1 MLRVTARDAS
11 LWHFFSGNEAVL
23 EKNLTIDITPPTL
36 ELIADDRYVNF
47 GGVGAIVYK
56 ASADTATSGVKIGD
70 YFFPGFPGQVKDHP
84 DHFLAL
90 FAHPYNAPPEARPTL
105 VATDKAGNTREMR
118 LAYELK
124 NVRYKKSTLAH
135 IGQLPAEQG
144 GAAAHRRHRAAGRA
158 KGRLRRREQA
168 AAEGKRGPHHRDHEE
183 GHALDAVEGRVRPA
197 QQLEGRGE
205 LRGPADVH
213 LQRRNDRYRVPPRL
227 RPLGHEELPGRSLQ
241 QRHRGL
247 HRRPRASTAT
257 P

>member
-1 MLRVTARDAS
+1 MPRCGISSAATRPS
-11 LWHFFSGNEAVL
+11 L

-124 NVRYKKSTLAH
+124 NVRYKKSTLA
-135 IGQLPAEQG
+135 ISDSFLQNKVAPLLSDVTARQG
-144 GAAAHRRHRAAGRA
+144 GPKDVFVAVN
-158 KGRLRRREQA
+158 KRLRKENEDRITA
-168 AAEGKRGPHHRDHEE
+168 ITTKATPV
-183 GHALDAVEGRVRPA
+183 DAVEGRVRPA

-213 LQRRNDRYRVPPRL
+213 LQRRSDRYRVPPRL
-227 RPLGHEELPGRSLQ
+227 RPLGDEELPGRSLQ
-241 QRHRGL
+241 QRHAW
-247 HRRPRASTAT
+247 PSPATWASTAT